1 MTTSTNLRRS
11 LRRGIRWSIVKRVLG
26 IAFVAVVVY
35 LIYRSLSGVD
45 WPQVW
50 QSLKAY
56 NVATLLPVVGL
67 ACVSFALHASFDILG
82 RRYTGHHLSAPR
94 VMVIAFIAY
103 VFNLNVGAMIGGLGM
118 RLRLYSRAN
127 VSGSQVA
134 GIYTIAII
142 TNWTGYM
149 LLAGV
154 VLTAMPPTLPAD
166 WGITPWMLRALGVL
180 MLACGLGY
188 WLACAKA
195 RTRSIRF
202 KRHVFRLPGFR
213 FALLQNALSVT
224 NWIVLASILNLL
236 LPKEV
241 TLWQALGA
249 LLVGAVAGAL
259 AHIPA
264 GIGVLEAVF
273 VVMLRPVAP
282 EHVVVAALIAYRA
295 LYYLLPM
302 VIASAAYA
310 WMELRG
316 ARAGALEAKPR
327 GDFMAKPSAADR
339 D

>member
-1 MTTSTNLRRS
+1 MTSPTNLHRT

-26 IAFVAVVVY
+26 IAFVALVVY
-35 LIYRSLSGVD
+35 LIYHSLSGVD
-45 WPQVW
+45 WPEVW
-50 QSLKAY
+50 QALKRY
-56 NVATLLPVVGL
+56 NAITLLPVMGL
-67 ACVSFALHASFDILG
+67 ACVSFALHASFDVLG
-82 RRYTGHHLSAPR
+82 RHYTGHHLSTPR
-94 VMVIAFIAY
+94 VMLIAFIAY

-154 VLTAMPPTLPAD
+154 VLAWMPPVLPKD
-166 WGITPWMLRALGVL
+166 WGITPLMLRALGVL
-180 MLACGLGY
+180 MLACGLLY

-195 RTRSIRF
+195 KTRSIRF
-202 KRHVFRLPGFR
+202 KKHVFRLPGLR
-213 FALLQNALSVT
+213 FALLQTALSIT
-224 NWIVLASILNLL
+224 NWVVLASILNLL

-241 TLWQALGA
+241 TLWQALAA

-264 GIGVLEAVF
+264 GIGVLESVF
-273 VVMLRPVAP
+273 VVLLRPTAP

-302 VIASAAYA
+302 VIASSVYA
-310 WMELRG
+310 WIELRG
-316 ARAGALEAKPR
+316 ARAGVKAEVKT
-327 GDFMAKPSAADR
+327 DSA
-339 D
+339 

>member
-1 MTTSTNLRRS
+1 MTSTTHLRRA
-11 LRRGIRWSIVKRVLG
+11 LRRGLRWSTVKHVVG
-26 IAFVAVVVY
+26 IAFVALVAY
-35 LIYRSLSGVD
+35 LIYHSLRGVD

-50 QSLKAY
+50 QGLQRY
-56 NVATLLPVVGL
+56 NAATLLPVVGL
-67 ACVSFALHASFDILG
+67 ACVSFSLHASFDILG
-82 RRYTGHHLSAPR
+82 RHYTGHHLSTPR
-94 VMVIAFIAY
+94 VMLIAFIAY
-103 VFNLNVGAMIGGLGM
+103 IFNLNVGAMVGGLGM

-149 LLAGV
+149 LLAGG
-154 VLTAMPPTLPAD
+154 VLAVMPPALPKE
-166 WGITPWMLRALGVL
+166 WGVTPWMLRALGVL
-180 MLACGLGY
+180 MLACGLLY

-195 RTRSIRF
+195 KTRSIRF
-202 KRHVFRLPGFR
+202 RKRVFRLPGFR
-213 FALLQNALSVT
+213 FALLQTALSVT
-224 NWIVLASILNLL
+224 NWIVLASIINLL

-241 TLWQALGA
+241 TLWQCLAA

-264 GIGVLEAVF
+264 GIGVLESVF
-273 VVMLRPVAP
+273 VVLLRPVAP

-302 VIASAAYA
+302 VVASSLYA

-316 ARAGALEAKPR
+316 APAPTR
-327 GDFMAKPSAADR
+327 
-339 D
+339 

>member
-1 MTTSTNLRRS
+1 MTTDTHPANTHP
-11 LRRGIRWSIVKRVLG
+11 RRGGRRATRWSTVKRVAG

-35 LIYRSLSGVD
+35 LIYHSLKGID

-50 QSLKAY
+50 QALQRY
-56 NVATLLPVVGL
+56 NAATLLPVSGL

-82 RRYTGHHLSAPR
+82 RRYTGHHLSAPH
-94 VMVIAFIAY
+94 VMRIAFIAY
-103 VFNLNVGAMIGGLGM
+103 IFNLNVGAMVGGLGM

-149 LLAGV
+149 LLAGG
-154 VLTAMPPTLPAD
+154 VLAAMPPALPKD
-166 WGITPWMLRALGVL
+166 WGVTPWMLRALGVA
-180 MLACGLGY
+180 MLACGLLY
-188 WLACAKA
+188 WLACARA
-195 RTRSIRF
+195 RTRSVRF
-202 KRHVFRLPGFR
+202 GKRVFRLPGFR
-213 FALLQNALSVT
+213 FALLQTALSIT
-224 NWIVLASILNLL
+224 NWITLASILNLL

-241 TLWQALGA
+241 TLWQSLTA

-264 GIGVLEAVF
+264 GIGVLESVF
-273 VVMLRPVAP
+273 VVLLRPVAP
-282 EHVVVAALIAYRA
+282 KHVVVAALIAYRA

-302 VIASAAYA
+302 VVASSMYA

-316 ARAGALEAKPR
+316 APPAGQ
-327 GDFMAKPSAADR
+327 ADR
-339 D
+339 A